1 MEAVKAAQNYKGVM
15 KKIKTDYPQ
24 ATPVEIALQEMT
36 AIRERRK
43 RHDQRSRCLSP
54 VSSPAIVFADLDS
67 SEEDYEVLP
76 PKKQK
81 KKEADEGAAPETEFA
96 DFETEADS
104 VMAAWTQ
111 RMEHMTPV
119 ARALVAIRFPQLA
132 ADTIATEPTAASSTR
147 SSVKRTHSVAAD
159 VASHSSSK
167 RSSTTRSRAGG
178 SKSASRRVDDPA
190 SGDDTVRA
198 PDETAGLPG
207 KNDPPPPFE

>member
-1 MEAVKAAQNYKGVM
+1 M
-15 KKIKTDYPQ
+15 KKIKTAYPQ
-24 ATPVEIALQEMT
+24 ATPVETALQEMT

-54 VSSPAIVFADLDS
+54 VSSPAILFADLDS
-67 SEEDYEVLP
+67 SEEEFEVLP
-76 PKKQK
+76 PKKPK
-81 KKEADEGAAPETEFA
+81 SKDAGEEGDAAATEFA
-96 DFETEADS
+96 DFETEADAA
-104 VMAAWTQ
+104 MAAWAQ
-111 RMEHMTPV
+111 RMEHMTPE

-132 ADTIATEPTAASSTR
+132 ADTIADEPATASSTR

-190 SGDDTVRA
+190 SDDDTVRA

-207 KNDPPPPFE
+207 KNDPPPPLE

>member
-1 MEAVKAAQNYKGVM
+1 M
-15 KKIKTDYPQ
+15 K
-24 ATPVEIALQEMT
+24 EMT
-36 AIRERRK
+36 AIRERKK
-43 RHDQRSRCLSP
+43 RHDKRSRCLSP

-67 SEEDYEVLP
+67 DEEDFEVLP

-81 KKEADEGAAPETEFA
+81 SQDTGEDVVAPATEFV

-111 RMEHMTPV
+111 RMEHMTPE
-119 ARALVAIRFPQLA
+119 ARALVAVRFPQLA

-167 RSSTTRSRAGG
+167 RSLTTRSRAGG

-190 SGDDTVRA
+190 SGDDTARA

-207 KNDPPPPFE
+207 KNDPPPPLE